1 MREWG
6 KKVVITLECG
16 LGTFI
21 LLERTVHPLEGSCRD
36 NSGVAGENSNPDTFN
51 FAEAYAEAPLYGE
64 CKLGSLTA
72 YHEGY

>member
-21 LLERTVHPLEGSCRD
+21 LLERTVQPLEAPA
-36 NSGVAGENSNPDTFN
+36 GVTVGLQVRTAIQTPSLSLRHTLN
-51 FAEAYAEAPLYGE
+51 PLYGE